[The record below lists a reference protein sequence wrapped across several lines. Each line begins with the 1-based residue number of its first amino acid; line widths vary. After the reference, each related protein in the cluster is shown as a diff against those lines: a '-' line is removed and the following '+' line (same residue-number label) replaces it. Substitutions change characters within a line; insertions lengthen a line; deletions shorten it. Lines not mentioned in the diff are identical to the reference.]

1 MSSPVSLAPPRRTA
15 LSAALV
21 RVATIVVC
29 AVLPAISVAY
39 VWGDVVAGSDIAPDF
54 SYYYSTAQDL
64 LDGEGIYPASDEDF
78 DIASGF
84 VLEYVYPPLTAL
96 VVTPFTAVSLDVASP
111 VFCVLLFIL
120 FIASLAL
127 VGVRDWRCYGLA
139 LVWPPALDAVETGNV
154 TIPLMLT
161 AALAWRFRD
170 RALVT
175 GASLGVGL
183 ALKLLLWPVAIWLLA
198 TRRWRASFWTV
209 GVASALVVVSW
220 AIVRFDGIGEYPD
233 LLRRLTKVMERESYS
248 VYALGLDLGL
258 PSEVARAAWVALAA
272 GLLAGVVV
280 LARRGDERGAFA
292 LALAAAVACSPIVW
306 IHYFTLVLLAI
317 AVVHPKLGA
326 AWFVGVPMQ
335 LIVTSGAYNGSTFQT
350 AAVLALAALAIA
362 LALRG
367 PLLRPSDRMLTRV
380 TPAAESP

>member
-1 MSSPVSLAPPRRTA
+1 M
-15 LSAALV
+15 V
-21 RVATIVVC
+21 RVATVVVC

-54 SYYYSTAQDL
+54 SYYYSTAQAV
-64 LDGEGIYPASDEDF
+64 LDGKAIYPASDEEF
-78 DIASGF
+78 DISSGF

-111 VFCVLLFIL
+111 VFCVLLFVVL
-120 FIASLAL
+120 IASLAL

-154 TIPLMLT
+154 TILLMLT

-170 RALVT
+170 HALAT
-175 GASLGVGL
+175 GASLGAGL

-198 TRRWRASFWTV
+198 TRRWRASSWTV
-209 GVASALVVVSW
+209 GVAIALVVASW
-220 AIVRFDGIGEYPD
+220 AVVRFDGIGEYPD

-248 VYALGLDLGL
+248 IYALGLDLGL

-280 LARRGDERGAFA
+280 LARRGDERGGFA

-306 IHYFTLVLLAI
+306 IHYFTLILLAV

-367 PLLRPSDRMLTRV
+367 PLLRPSDRMPTRAM
-380 TPAAESP
+380 PAAESP